1 MIITKRKSFD
11 PTLRAVAPATP
22 FVAQATSLSNEPLPV
37 RLVCNQLPDH
47 LSRRDLFVDPTFVA
61 RVVEGLKS
69 GTAFEAI
76 RAIASSTSAA
86 YSRQSSHV
94 VDPCGTLRTPSE
106 R

>member
-1 MIITKRKSFD
+1 
-11 PTLRAVAPATP
+11 
-22 FVAQATSLSNEPLPV
+22 
-37 RLVCNQLPDH
+37 
-47 LSRRDLFVDPTFVA
+47 
-61 RVVEGLKS
+61 VEGLKS

-106 R
+106 RRNVSVLHRCQGLTSE